1 MEALGAEV
9 FDGDGDGDGEVL
21 QREKERERKFTRG
34 HVPRDDGLVS
44 PTTL

>member
-9 FDGDGDGDGEVL
+9 FDGDGDGEVL
-21 QREKERERKFTRG
+21 RRETERKFTRG